1 MEQEIEKSQVEDRK
15 NIGRFKLG
23 EIGYSGLNLFEGLTH
38 DELKRELNFPQNV
51 RVYKEMSYHSTIN
64 ASLSLFANIIS
75 KATWKFEPPADATE
89 EEKRQC
95 EIIEEMMGDMEHS
108 WSDFIRDVLS
118 MNQYGFCVNEKV
130 YRRRYRENGSVF
142 DDGLIGWKKLPCRAQ
157 ESIVRFIYDESGNDI
172 MGVKQYIL
180 GIPSADSKLALKGPE
195 VIIPRNKFLHFKA
208 GNHRGDPYGV
218 SMLRDAYLAWRYI
231 TYLEELEATGVAK
244 DLVGLPILYLPPQYL
259 APDAPPEI
267 VAIRQYYE
275 NVMRNIQTNQQ
286 SAMILPLAYDADS
299 KQPLFKMDLLSV
311 DGKKSYDIDKIKQY
325 YKNMIMIAMS
335 SDILTMGQTET
346 GSFALG
352 SIKNSI
358 SGAVAYGMLANI
370 ADVIDRDLIRQTYEL
385 NGWNPARRGKLDYD
399 NLAEADL
406 ESISKYWQRMASVG
420 LVERDREV
428 LDAIR
433 VAGGVDALGASVPV
447 QTDLLTGNTSKSG
460 EGMKTAG
467 EGTAK
472 TVTGNDASSNNLD
485 NAA

>member
-1 MEQEIEKSQVEDRK
+1 M
-15 NIGRFKLG
+15 KLTT
-23 EIGYSGLNLFEGLTH
+23 S
-38 DELKRELNFPQNV
+38 P
-51 RVYKEMSYHSTIN
+51 
-64 ASLSLFANIIS
+64 
-75 KATWKFEPPADATE
+75 
-89 EEKRQC
+89 
-95 EIIEEMMGDMEHS
+95 EHK
-108 WSDFIRDVLS
+108 
-118 MNQYGFCVNEKV
+118 C
-130 YRRRYRENGSVF
+130 
-142 DDGLIGWKKLPCRAQ
+142 
-157 ESIVRFIYDESGNDI
+157 
-172 MGVKQYIL
+172 
-180 GIPSADSKLALKGPE
+180 
-195 VIIPRNKFLHFKA
+195 
-208 GNHRGDPYGV
+208 
-218 SMLRDAYLAWRYI
+218 
-231 TYLEELEATGVAK
+231 
-244 DLVGLPILYLPPQYL
+244 LYLPPQYL

-358 SGAVAYGMLANI
+358 SGAVAYGMLASI
-370 ADVIDRDLIRQTYEL
+370 TDVLDRDLIRQTYEL

-472 TVTGNDASSNNLD
+472 TVSGNDASSNNLD

>member
-1 MEQEIEKSQVEDRK
+1 METEIEKSQLDDNR
-15 NIGRFKLG
+15 NMPRFKLG
-23 EIGYSGLNLFEGLTH
+23 EMGYNGLNIFDGVTH
-38 DELKRELNFPQNV
+38 DELKRELNFPQNI

-64 ASLSLFANIIS
+64 ASLSLFTNIVS
-75 KATWKFEPPADATE
+75 KATWKFEPPVDATE

-95 EIIEEMMGDMEHS
+95 KIIEEMMGDMEHS
-108 WSDFIRDVLS
+108 WNDFIKDIMS
-118 MNQYGFCVNEKV
+118 MNQYGFSINEKV
-130 YRRRYRENGSVF
+130 YRRRLRSNGSVF
-142 DDGLIGWKKLPCRAQ
+142 NDGLIGWKKLPIRAQ
-157 ESIVRFIYDESGNDI
+157 ESIIRFTYDDSGNNI
-172 MGVKQYIL
+172 TGVVQNVMGAYPTGNI
-180 GIPSADSKLALKGPE
+180 SLKGPE
-195 VIIPRNKFLHFKA
+195 VYIPRDKILHFRA
-208 GNHRGDPYGV
+208 GNHRGDPYGA

-358 SGAVAYGMLANI
+358 SGAVAYGMLASI
-370 ADVIDRDLIRQTYEL
+370 TDVLDRDLIRQTYEL
-385 NGWNPARRGKLDYD
+385 NGWDPSRRGKLDYD

-433 VAGGVDALGASVPV
+433 VAGGVDALGASIPV

-472 TVTGNDASSNNLD
+472 TVSGNDASSNNLD